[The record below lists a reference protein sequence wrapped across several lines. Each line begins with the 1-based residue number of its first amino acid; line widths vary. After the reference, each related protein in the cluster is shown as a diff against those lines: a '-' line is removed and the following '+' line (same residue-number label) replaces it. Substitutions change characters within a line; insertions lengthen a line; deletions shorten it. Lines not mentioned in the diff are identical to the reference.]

1 MHVPF
6 VTFLY
11 KEKNTKNVFLSWR
24 KRRKNSQKRKSP
36 ANNHGISGISKFSR
50 KLYIF
55 PIFNTTQLQLSIHIA
70 HISTKWNF
78 FVESFRVRWKR
89 GGGEKKKREWRSRA
103 TRFVIVF
110 PSQVDLERVRGE
122 SREGCGHLS
131 SRHLSER
138 RPGEYRSVNE
148 RSPFPLARARAP
160 TTTNPF
166 PVGGSKV
173 SRPWRP
179 DGVRKNGEGHGF
191 RARERMPRRRGSESK
206 GGSLASIKP

>member
-1 MHVPF
+1 MF
-6 VTFLY
+6 SFLR
-11 KEKNTKNVFLSWR
+11 KREEKN
-24 KRRKNSQKRKSP
+24 
-36 ANNHGISGISKFSR
+36 SR
-50 KLYIF
+50 KILKKENPLRIIMEYPIEIF
-55 PIFNTTQLQLSIHIA
+55 QKLSSQSSNTTQLQLQLSIRTFQRNEIFSSNHSACDEKGGKKEIA
-70 HISTKWNF
+70 CNA
-78 FVESFRVRWKR
+78 FRDCV
-89 GGGEKKKREWRSRA
+89 
-103 TRFVIVF
+103 V

-173 SRPWRP
+173 WRPWRP

-191 RARERMPRRRGSESK
+191 RARERMRKPRRRESESK
-206 GGSLASIKP
+206 GDRADRSLR

>member
-89 GGGEKKKREWRSRA
+89 GGGGGRKKKENG
-103 TRFVIVF
+103 
-110 PSQVDLERVRGE
+110 DRVQRVSWLCSHPRLTLNAYEE
-122 SREGCGHLS
+122 SRGRVVDTSPLVIS
-131 SRHLSER
+131 
-138 RPGEYRSVNE
+138 RSVDRESIDRWTNAVLSHS
-148 RSPFPLARARAP
+148 RGPALRQQPTPSP
-160 TTTNPF
+160 
-166 PVGGSKV
+166 
-173 SRPWRP
+173 
-179 DGVRKNGEGHGF
+179 
-191 RARERMPRRRGSESK
+191 
-206 GGSLASIKP
+206 